1 MSSHISIIETTSIKC
16 ILLNKKL
23 PNELVSIIIEFSF
36 QDLYKAK
43 KIHQDNFIN
52 VRNQIDSC
60 NYWNLQFTSNDNDES
75 ENWHFE
81 IIDINPRFYPLL
93 LQAANCKKCGQY
105 RFSYTG
111 SALYLSKSIG
121 CCCPVHIKY
130 LHLLAFESD

>member
-60 NYWNLQFTSNDNDES
+60 ETKFRYSDNEES
-75 ENWHFE
+75 WYIRVTNT
-81 IIDINPRFYPLL
+81 DPRLHPLEL
-93 LQAANCKKCGQY
+93 RAINCKKCGQY
-105 RFSYTG
+105 KFSQTDTFFY
-111 SALYLSKSIG
+111 KSIG
-121 CCCPVHIKY
+121 CFCPDNIDY
-130 LHLLAFESD
+130 MRLLASDYGSDWTD